1 VIAMKSTHHTF
12 RVISVGIGLA
22 LLVVSGTAAMIATFS
37 GPISAPS
44 SSSAYS
50 PVAAAPAAGS
60 GVFHHGDDSLL
71 YERVARSDGSS
82 QWVLINEPAISV
94 AAAMLSGERLQP
106 VSYVQQ
112 GKPSGLNKVLKN
124 CNSSLNAGTKSKAV
138 DAYDLSCAMLS

>member
-1 VIAMKSTHHTF
+1 MKSTHHTF

-44 SSSAYS
+44 AYV
-50 PVAAAPAAGS
+50 PHAAAPAPAS

-71 YERVARSDGSS
+71 YERVARSDGST
-82 QWVLINEPAISV
+82 QWVLINEPAVSV
-94 AAAMLSGERLQP
+94 ASLMLSGERLQP
-106 VSYVQQ
+106 INYVLQ

-124 CNSSLNAGTKSKAV
+124 CNIGADNGTKPKAV
-138 DAYDLSCAMLS
+138 DAYDLSCVTLG